1 MSLDRSTLTLRF
13 RSAVS
18 RLPSRVRGQS
28 ISTTSPRV
36 APARIAALVVL
47 MAGVLIAGAAG
58 LRSYTTVAAE
68 SHSGASKYAVG
79 ATLIEEPEQVASYRY
94 QAKTQWHR
102 AGRDETATVTVP
114 RTATRGD
121 RLTVWLDADDA
132 PTSAPRTITHAVMA
146 AIGAAV
152 VALVSAGIAAW
163 ALIRI
168 FDHRRPIKRFG
179 ALTC

>member
-1 MSLDRSTLTLRF
+1 M
-13 RSAVS
+13 
-18 RLPSRVRGQS
+18 
-28 ISTTSPRV
+28 
-36 APARIAALVVL
+36 
-47 MAGVLIAGAAG
+47 LIAGAAG

-68 SHSGASKYAVG
+68 THSETSKYAIA
-79 ATLIEEPEQVASYRY
+79 ATLIEEPQQVAPYRY

-102 AGRDETATVTVP
+102 AGRDETATVAVP
-114 RTATRGD
+114 RTAARGD

-163 ALIRI
+163 VLIII
-168 FDHRRPIKRFG
+168 FDHRRPMKRFR
-179 ALTC
+179 AFDLLV